1 MRTAFYTLKEHAG
14 IQDKSEIVSQVDM
27 SEEKQ
32 ILQSI
37 KKKEFMGETQNENL
51 LEIQVDNEKRNSEEG
66 KLINFLKAIGYIKL
80 YRYYWN

>member
-1 MRTAFYTLKEHAG
+1 MRTAFYTLKEHAD

-51 LEIQVDNEKRNSEEG
+51 L
-66 KLINFLKAIGYIKL
+66 
-80 YRYYWN
+80 